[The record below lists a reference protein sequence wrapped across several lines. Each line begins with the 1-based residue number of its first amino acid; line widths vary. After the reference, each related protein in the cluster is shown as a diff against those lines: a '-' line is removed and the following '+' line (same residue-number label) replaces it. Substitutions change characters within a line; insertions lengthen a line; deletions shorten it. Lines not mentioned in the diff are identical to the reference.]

1 MKKPLILLLALCLL
15 LGCLP
20 ARADTAR
27 DVGAEC
33 ALAYQDNSLACGYLV
48 DHNYVRGD
56 NLASKVEHIFYVTP
70 GKTPVAQIEVF
81 FGTHMLPYRVER
93 QDGAGWATVARMTE
107 VSSPRGLMMR
117 MLRRRGSS
125 AGRRIRS

>member
-15 LGCLP
+15 LGYLP

-70 GKTPVAQIEVF
+70 GKNA
-81 FGTHMLPYRVER
+81 R
-93 QDGAGWATVARMTE
+93 GADRGVLWHATCCPIAWSGRMAR
-107 VSSPRGLMMR
+107 
-117 MLRRRGSS
+117 
-125 AGRRIRS
+125 AGRLWRA

>member
-15 LGCLP
+15 LGYLP

-70 GKTPVAQIEVF
+70 GKTPVAQIEVV
-81 FGTHMLPYRVER
+81 P
-93 QDGAGWATVARMTE
+93 A
-107 VSSPRGLMMR
+107 P
-117 MLRRRGSS
+117 
-125 AGRRIRS
+125 GRSHT